1 MTRRKRML
9 GLAVVGA
16 VVGLAGR
23 QMHPSGRVV
32 SLPAALLLGAA
43 GALAAFYTGRAA
55 HLFTDGQ
62 LLGWGAAIIGAAVLV
77 GVWGVARPR
86 R

>member
-1 MTRRKRML
+1 MF

-16 VVGLAGR
+16 VVGIAGR
-23 QMHPSGRVV
+23 LLHPAGRVV
-32 SLPAALLLGAA
+32 TVPAALLLGML
-43 GALAAFYTGRAA
+43 GALMAFYGGRAM

-62 LLGWGAAIIGAAVLV
+62 LFGWGAAIVGAALLV
-77 GVWGVARPR
+77 AVWGLVRPR

>member
-1 MTRRKRML
+1 ML
-9 GLAVVGA
+9 GLVVVGA
-16 VVGLAGR
+16 IVGLAGR
-23 QMHPSGRVV
+23 QMHPAGRVV
-32 SLPAALLLGAA
+32 SLPAALVLGVLGAL
-43 GALAAFYTGRAA
+43 GAFYGGRAA

-62 LLGWGAAIIGAAVLV
+62 LSGWTAAIVGAALLV

>member
-1 MTRRKRML
+1 
-9 GLAVVGA
+9 
-16 VVGLAGR
+16 
-23 QMHPSGRVV
+23 
-32 SLPAALLLGAA
+32 
-43 GALAAFYTGRAA
+43 
-55 HLFTDGQ
+55 LFTDGQ

>member
-1 MTRRKRML
+1 ML

-16 VVGLAGR
+16 VVGVAGR
-23 QMHPSGRVV
+23 LLHPAGRVV
-32 SLPAALLLGAA
+32 TVPTALWLGVL
-43 GALAAFYTGRAA
+43 GALAAFYGGRAA

-62 LLGWGAAIIGAAVLV
+62 IFGWAAAMAGAALLV
-77 GVWGVARPR
+77 AVWGVARPR

>member
-1 MTRRKRML
+1 MF
-9 GLAVVGA
+9 GLVFVGA

-23 QMHPSGRVV
+23 WLHPAGRVV
-32 SLPAALLLGAA
+32 TVPAALGLGIG
-43 GALAAFYTGRAA
+43 GALVAFYAGRTA

-62 LLGWGAAIIGAAVLV
+62 IVGWGAAIAGAALAV
-77 GVWGVARPR
+77 GIYGVVRPR

>member
-1 MTRRKRML
+1 MF

-23 QMHPSGRVV
+23 LLHPSGRVV
-32 SLPAALLLGAA
+32 SVPAALLLGVL
-43 GALAAFYTGRAA
+43 GALAAFLAGRAA

-62 LLGWGAAIIGAAVLV
+62 VLGWGAGILGAALLV
-77 GVWGVARPR
+77 AVWGVLRPR

>member
-1 MTRRKRML
+1 MF

-16 VVGLAGR
+16 VVGFAGR
-23 QMHPSGRVV
+23 LLHPAGRVISV
-32 SLPAALLLGAA
+32 PAALLLGVV
-43 GALAAFYTGRAA
+43 GALVAFYAGRAA

-62 LLGWGAAIIGAAVLV
+62 VAGWAAGIIGAALLV
-77 GVWGVARPR
+77 GVWGMVRPR